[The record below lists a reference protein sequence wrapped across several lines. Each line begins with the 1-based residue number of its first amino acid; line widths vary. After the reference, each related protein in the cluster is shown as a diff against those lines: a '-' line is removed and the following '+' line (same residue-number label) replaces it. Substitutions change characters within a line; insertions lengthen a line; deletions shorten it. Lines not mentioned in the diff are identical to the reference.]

1 MERPFEHTS
10 QELLEG
16 FITQTEESLEH
27 LISYAKQELQLRLA
41 AVALDDSRN
50 ERLATIRERIALIYE
65 TDSTGV
71 YDALSGDLPS
81 NPCEARVQWAVE
93 LDDESNYIRGNN

>member
-65 TDSTGV
+65 TDSTGA
-71 YDALSGDLPS
+71 YDALQEPLPF
-81 NPCEARVQWAVE
+81 NPEHE
-93 LDDESNYIRGNN
+93 DERWIIRGAD